1 MDKSIPIDP
10 FWNVINFSKL
20 LFSKYQYELLNKNL
34 NFCPTPE
41 RYNKNEVINDFKEF
55 KRKIKL
61 NTHFALQE
69 NHDFNQLNYEKK
81 YNTKKKFGKPDKN
94 HHTVSAFIEAINDIE
109 NLLKHLLFR
118 NQTLLS
124 RKKNSKGTWK

>member
-1 MDKSIPIDP
+1 M
-10 FWNVINFSKL
+10 
-20 LFSKYQYELLNKNL
+20 FSKYQYELLNKNL

-61 NTHFALQE
+61 NIHFPLQE

-81 YNTKKKFGKPDKN
+81 YNTKKILG
-94 HHTVSAFIEAINDIE
+94 
-109 NLLKHLLFR
+109 NLTKTITR
-118 NQTLLS
+118 
-124 RKKNSKGTWK
+124 